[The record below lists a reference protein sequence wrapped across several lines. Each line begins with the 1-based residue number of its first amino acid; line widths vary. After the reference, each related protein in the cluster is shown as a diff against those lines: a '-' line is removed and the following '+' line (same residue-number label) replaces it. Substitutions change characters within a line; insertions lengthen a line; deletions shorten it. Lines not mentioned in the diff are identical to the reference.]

1 MIPTGYGHINLVA
14 DSKLE
19 ITIKDAERSIG
30 EPESKLSIIKSTKL
44 NVPSKFTKFL
54 SSDEYKKRMIQFLFT
69 KIKGD

>member
-30 EPESKLSIIKSTKL
+30 EPESKLSIIK
-44 NVPSKFTKFL
+44 
-54 SSDEYKKRMIQFLFT
+54 
-69 KIKGD
+69 

>member
-1 MIPTGYGHINLVA
+1 MIPTGYGRINLAA

-44 NVPSKFTKFL
+44 NVLSKFTKFL